1 MESLQQL
8 RESYALSTLSTLST
22 LPGEYVTAV
31 KDDKLANYV
40 YRSMEA
46 GVMQVFDQT
55 IMRFLEAC
63 SDLRL
68 YDLSSHEIAGRFLAF
83 STELSDPEGMSP
95 ESKKL
100 VEFMS
105 SLHDV
110 VDAMD
115 KAKEVNKLP

>member
-8 RESYALSTLSTLST
+8 REGYALSALST
-22 LPGEYVTAV
+22 LPGDYVPAA

-46 GVMQVFDQT
+46 GVMQVFDRT
-55 IMRFLEAC
+55 ILRFLEAC

-68 YDLSSHEIAGRFLAF
+68 YDLSFHEIAGRFLAC

-105 SLHDV
+105 SFHDV

-115 KAKEVNKLP
+115 KAKEVSGS